1 MELTSLIPPK
11 LWKNVELNGDT
22 VLNVSLKPL
31 TWFSNFFPPNYRHI
45 NDFLLLSRESPE
57 YVEGAAGCLLTWRRL
72 GRGHGDDCPQVS
84 IQWCK
89 YTSLK
94 YDVFRFYSAKLSL
107 DRQRFQNL
115 FVLPMRGQLRQS
127 RPITIKTSLYL
138 RLCSRLLLSQ
148 IIPDIGTVAQMAV
161 SFAQILSNWWFLV
174 LCSSLY
180 FYTCARYKPYS
191 QNEDT
196 KIGF

>member
-72 GRGHGDDCPQVS
+72 GRGHGDDCPSNDVNTLLWNTMYLVFTPPHSLS
-84 IQWCK
+84 IARGFRIFLYDQWEA
-89 YTSLK
+89 SWSRA
-94 YDVFRFYSAKLSL
+94 V
-107 DRQRFQNL
+107 
-115 FVLPMRGQLRQS
+115 QLQS
-127 RPITIKTSLYL
+127 RHHCI
-138 RLCSRLLLSQ
+138 C
-148 IIPDIGTVAQMAV
+148 V
-161 SFAQILSNWWFLV
+161 SV
-174 LCSSLY
+174 RGCSSL
-180 FYTCARYKPYS
+180 K
-191 QNEDT
+191 
-196 KIGF
+196 